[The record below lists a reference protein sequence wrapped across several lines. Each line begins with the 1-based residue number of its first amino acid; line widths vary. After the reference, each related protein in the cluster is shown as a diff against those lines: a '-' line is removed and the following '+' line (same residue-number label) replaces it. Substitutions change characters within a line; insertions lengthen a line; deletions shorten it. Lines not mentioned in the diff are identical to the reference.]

1 MELSR
6 ERGMCHLFLRG
17 CRRSVAMDLFGNWK
31 GNLMQLMP
39 DIDTEVVGL
48 FVESEYWD
56 KDLKITF

>member
-6 ERGMCHLFLRG
+6 ERGMCHLFLRD
-17 CRRSVAMDLFGNWK
+17 CRRNVAMDLFGNWK

>member
-1 MELSR
+1 
-6 ERGMCHLFLRG
+6 
-17 CRRSVAMDLFGNWK
+17 MDLFGNWK
-31 GNLMQLMP
+31 GNLMQLMS